1 MTQPDNGWRNP
12 VKVFTVVFD
21 LLCFAFNQQN
31 NCSPPARDIERLV
44 ERSGLKPWPLML
56 IKRQYF
62 YR

>member
-21 LLCFAFNQQN
+21 LLCFALYQN
-31 NCSPPARDIERLV
+31 NCSPPARDIERSW

-56 IKRQYF
+56 ISANIF